1 MLTPPEILRQR
12 FRRAL
17 LGYSRREVHEFLQLV
32 SETVRHL
39 LEENRT
45 LQEERERLLERLH
58 FYEGMERQLRDALI
72 VAERVADEIK
82 ETARQEA
89 ELIVAKARQEA
100 ERIKDEAERQ
110 VWQRVSEVERLQ
122 QTRQRLMVELRHL
135 LQTYLEMLERFESVP
150 SEDASPLE

>member
-17 LGYSRREVHEFLQLV
+17 LGYSRHEVHEFLRMV
-32 SETVRHL
+32 SETVQHL

-72 VAERVADEIK
+72 IAERAAEEFK
-82 ETARQEA
+82 EAARQEA
-89 ELIVAKARQEA
+89 ELILAQARQEA
-100 ERIKDEAERQ
+100 ERIKDEAKKQ
-110 VWQRVSEVERLQ
+110 VWERFSEVERLQ
-122 QTRQRLMVELRHL
+122 QTRQRMMVELRHL

-150 SEDASPLE
+150 F